1 MKSTSTTVRGLAP
14 LPRPPARAR
23 RGALLLLV
31 LSVLMLFM
39 MIGTLMLALAM
50 RARSTARAFAD
61 AVAGSGNRV
70 ATARGLLDEALMTLV
85 RGVPPLA
92 GGAPPARESLL
103 ADRYGPSPLEGK
115 LTAIT
120 MATGPVLRVSVT
132 LTNPPPPLQLAGRI
146 LTIKPKETDSAP
158 VSSFRILSV
167 NGQTFELANLRT
179 VGVRPLPTEFPCD
192 VFVNGRE
199 FAGVTGNESSDA
211 FDGPNAFLT
220 QASAT
225 GSSVSIGRPAYQV
238 TPGGAAPLDVD
249 NDGDGVADGIWITD
263 LFPTQADGSTTKVS
277 FLVLDLGG
285 RLNVNA
291 HGTVAASPGSGP
303 AAVNGS
309 ALVTVWSR
317 LLNGWSSPTAPQTR
331 ITGNRRGAPALGS
344 GLEGRF
350 GGGPKDTYALR
361 LDYDGPRPASRTAAA
376 GNVFT
381 CGELEWV
388 LRPYDDDTITLP
400 PRLAA
405 LLGTSAEASRM
416 LLTTDSWDTCG
427 MVGATASQVMS
438 SGNPAAL
445 PAEVRE
451 GLRCDLGNRDLSN
464 ATTKQKLFEDLLAV
478 IVAAGAPA
486 NAITDQWAANVVDF
500 IDADTTADNY
510 QKPGGGSL
518 TGVEPSTLP
527 TTFRDALPVKDPGSF
542 ESPALLLAVPPGTK
556 AQIELALN
564 PPPPATPQPI
574 VSLAVTHPAILDA
587 VTVASPFQSTVFI
600 TAGGRKL
607 CRWREPGR
615 INVNTCDD
623 KIWNALTGASVPNP
637 FKGSPAKSLSEV
649 LLGVPQV
656 FTAADQ
662 DVRTLNPV
670 LANRLANIATTR
682 SDVFAVWITLEWTP
696 AGANPVPTCH
706 RLFAIVD
713 RSIPVGHAAGQDL
726 NARDTIR
733 VLRYLE

>member
-1 MKSTSTTVRGLAP
+1 
-14 LPRPPARAR
+14 
-23 RGALLLLV
+23 V

-61 AVAGSGNRV
+61 AVAGSGNRA
-70 ATARGLLDEALMTLV
+70 ATARGMLDEALMTLV
-85 RGVPPLA
+85 RGVPPPA
-92 GGAPPARESLL
+92 GGAPARESLL
-103 ADRYGPSPLEGK
+103 ADRYGSPPLEGK

-120 MATGPVLRVSVT
+120 TATGPVLRVSVT

-158 VSSFRILSV
+158 ITSFRILSV

-199 FAGVTGNESSDA
+199 FADTTGNESSDA
-211 FDGPNAFLT
+211 FDGANAFLT

-225 GSSVSIGRPAYQV
+225 GSSASIGRPAYQV

-249 NDGDGVADGIWITD
+249 NDGDGVADGIWIND
-263 LFPTQADGSTTKVS
+263 LFPTQADGSSTKVS

-285 RLNVNA
+285 RINVNA
-291 HGTVAASPGSGP
+291 HGTVAANPGSGP
-303 AAVNGS
+303 AAVDGS
-309 ALVTVWSR
+309 ALFTQPGVWDR
-317 LLNGWSSPTAPQTR
+317 MLQGGSSPTAPTAPSTGTR
-331 ITGNRRGAPALGS
+331 RAAPALGS

-350 GGGPKDTYALR
+350 GGGPANTYALR
-361 LDYDGPRPASRTAAA
+361 LDFDGPRLASRTAAA

-388 LRPYDDDTITLP
+388 LRPYDADTATLP

-405 LLGTSAEASRM
+405 LLGDSAEAARM
-416 LLTTDSWDTCG
+416 LVTTDSWDTCG
-427 MVGATASQVMS
+427 VVGSLANKIATAA
-438 SGNPAAL
+438 NAADL
-445 PAEVRE
+445 PAEVKE
-451 GLRCDLGNRDLSN
+451 GLRCNLGDRDLSN
-464 ATTKQKLFEDLLAV
+464 ATAKQKLFEELLAV
-478 IVAAGAPA
+478 ILAAGAPA

-500 IDADTTADNY
+500 IDADTTADSY
-510 QKPGGGSL
+510 QKPGGGNL

-527 TTFRDALPVKDPGSF
+527 AAFRDALPVKDPGLF

-564 PPPPATPQPI
+564 PPPPIPPQPI
-574 VSLAVTHPAILDA
+574 VSLAVTHPEILDA
-587 VTVASPFQSTVFI
+587 VTVASPFQSTVFV

-623 KIWNALTGASVPNP
+623 KAWEAVTGSSIPNP
-637 FKGSPAKSLSEV
+637 FKSGPPAKSPSDV
-649 LLGVPQV
+649 LLKVPQV
-656 FTAADQ
+656 FAAADR
-662 DVRTLNPV
+662 DVRTLNPG

-696 AGANPVPTCH
+696 ADSNAVPTYH